1 MKVEDLLDSIRAIVS
16 SYLLVKV
23 LLLIE
28 CGLNSLGECLLLLCT
43 WGSLWN
49 VVKIVAHLEG
59 IFKRSESAVAR
70 VGKLW
75 MVLVHL
81 VNWAWTLINFW

>member
-1 MKVEDLLDSIRAIVS
+1 MEVEDLLDSIIAVVG

-28 CGLNSLGECLLLLCT
+28 CRLDPLGESLLLLCT
-43 WGSLWN
+43 WRSLWN
-49 VVKIVAHLEG
+49 IIKIVAHLEG
-59 IFKRSESAVAR
+59 IFKRSESAVAG

-81 VNWAWTLINFW
+81 VYWTWSLINFW

>member
-1 MKVEDLLDSIRAIVS
+1 MEVKDLLDSIRAIVGS
-16 SYLLVKV
+16 NLLVKV

-28 CGLNSLGECLLLLCT
+28 CRLDSLGESLLLLCT

-49 VVKIVAHLEG
+49 IVKIVAHLEG

-75 MVLVHL
+75 MMLVHL
-81 VNWAWTLINFW
+81 VNWAWSLINFW